1 MGSGLGYLYEL
12 IEALHSPELEQ
23 FDTTPT
29 PAADEAAAKL
39 AIALGYC
46 RIFGIDAGEYD
57 GTLPVPEALGAI
69 RGLRERIK
77 LLKED
82 IKTLPERWD
91 SAADSIEAQSYCA
104 DILEERMNYYAA
116 QVVLGEALLSAVF
129 DDDTNAEL
137 LDKEL
142 KVFMSE
148 LADIDELL
156 TKEEMSFFLSTLV
169 DTSLIN
175 TWRNHLV
182 APYNEY
188 LPYWLDGTL
197 EEVAKIL
204 EKETKDTLAKVKSNK
219 KGQDGGVI

>member
-1 MGSGLGYLYEL
+1 MTSGLGYLYDL

-29 PAADEAAAKL
+29 PAADKAAARL

-69 RGLRERIK
+69 RGLRERMK

-129 DDDTNAEL
+129 DDDINAEQ

-142 KVFMSE
+142 AVFMSE
-148 LADIDELL
+148 VADIDELF
-156 TKEEMSFFLSTLV
+156 TKKEILFFLSTLV
-169 DTSLIN
+169 GTALIN
-175 TWRNHLV
+175 NWRNHLV

-204 EKETKDTLAKVKSNK
+204 EEETKKTLVQVKSSK
-219 KGQDGGVI
+219 KEKDGE